1 MAGLAK
7 IFQHAGTSAE
17 TLDVNF
23 AILDA
28 VRFATVA
35 CLCEVTKKVSSRC
48 KGKPDSAGTI
58 WKDG

>member
-1 MAGLAK
+1 MSFPTMAGLAK

-17 TLDVNF
+17 ALDVNF

-48 KGKPDSAGTI
+48 KGEA
-58 WKDG
+58 